1 MNLIW
6 HIARKDLHRFWVPL
20 TLFCA
25 VALMRFG
32 AGISLLASSGSDAAW
47 FYHMAIYANVLWGIE
62 LVVTYMLVAGVV
74 QEDSVASLAFWQT
87 RPISGSRLLA
97 AKALGLVLMF
107 GVLPVVL
114 TVPWWL
120 GCGFGWAEI
129 GRAAVETFAVQMSV
143 ALLALPWAAVTSSYG
158 RFLLWTFVAA
168 VAWVT
173 GAIVFIEHVTIPHE
187 TIPPWTGVM
196 RLLVTGLAA
205 GVGCVAVAV
214 HQFVTRRTPVSV
226 ALILLTALAMAG
238 VGGWWTWDGSALWS
252 PARSAPNGI
261 AKDVGASL
269 QEAYA
274 YVASPENNSFAQV
287 NVKAGPVPSHYVLSP
302 YYSDQRL
309 RWGDGSVTR
318 QAHFEMWGW
327 QGQTSTWAAY
337 DQLGITPEPRD
348 RNWTEFARR
357 RYLIRESEPDSRQAS
372 RYIATF
378 SLTLS
383 PETVRRFR
391 REKPEYDATL
401 GFRLLRP
408 EVIGEHD
415 PRVGTVFA
423 KGSTHSRVALVDRDE
438 AKQVAWIS
446 FIERS
451 PEFLWADFLSL
462 MELAPWNPEPAY
474 GLVNRERTRISGAL
488 NEARDHALVAE
499 VSIVLRKD
507 GFRGHNRWNHSVKR
521 WEHVWESLTDATLA
535 EVTFKDAG
543 RFSLPLK
550 VESFTMSGVAK
561 HGSIG
566 SCTVSGEVNKPG
578 NIGLTPGT
586 TLAHALQA
594 VGGVSDRADL
604 SAVVI
609 TRVNSNGSS
618 TRIVANVDAWLRRE
632 GPTDE
637 DIVLQPGDIVDVPA
651 SSAAQRP

>member
-32 AGISLLASSGSDAAW
+32 AGISLLASTGSDGAW

-74 QEDSVASLAFWQT
+74 QEDSVASPAFWQT

-129 GRAAVETFAVQMSV
+129 GRAAIETFAVQMGV

-173 GAIVFIEHVTIPHE
+173 GALVFVEHVTIPHE
-187 TIPPWTGVM
+187 TILPWTGVM

-226 ALILLTALAMAG
+226 ALILLTVLAMAG
-238 VGGWWTWDGSALWS
+238 VGGWWTWDGPALWS
-252 PARSAPNGI
+252 PAPPAPSSI
-261 AKDVGASL
+261 AKDVGVTF

-274 YVASPENNSFAQV
+274 YVASTDNDSFAQV
-287 NVKAGPVPSHYVLSP
+287 NVKAGPVPSHYALSP

-309 RWGDGSVTR
+309 RWGDGGVTR
-318 QAHFEMWGW
+318 QVHFEMWGW
-327 QGQTSTWAAY
+327 QGRTSTREAF
-337 DQLGITPEPRD
+337 DELGITPEPRD

-372 RYIATF
+372 SSIATF

-383 PETVRRFR
+383 PETVRRLR
-391 REKPEYDATL
+391 HEKPEYDATL
-401 GFRLLRP
+401 GFRLFRP
-408 EVIGEHD
+408 AVIGEHD
-415 PRVGTVFA
+415 PKTGTVFA
-423 KGSTHSRVALVDRDE
+423 KGSTHSRIAFVDFDE
-438 AKQVAWIS
+438 AKKVTWIS

-451 PEFLWADFLSL
+451 PEFLWTDFLSL
-462 MELAPWNPEPAY
+462 AALAPLSPEPAY
-474 GLVNRERTRISGAL
+474 GLVNRARTHVSDGSI
-488 NEARDHALVAE
+488 EARDHVLVAN

-507 GFRGHNRWNHSVKR
+507 GFWGYYWWNDSVKR
-521 WEHVWESLTDATLA
+521 WEQEWESLDGATLA
-535 EVTFKDAG
+535 ESTFKDAG

-550 VESFTMSGVAK
+550 VESFSISGVAK
-561 HGSIG
+561 HSSFG

-578 NIGLTPGT
+578 TIGLTLGT
-586 TLAHALQA
+586 TLARALQA
-594 VGGVSDRADL
+594 AGGVSDRADL

-609 TRVNSNGSS
+609 TRANSNGPS

-632 GPTDE
+632 GPTDD

>member
-25 VALMRFG
+25 VTLMRFG
-32 AGISLLASSGSDAAW
+32 AGISLLASSGSDGAW
-47 FYHMAIYANVLWGIE
+47 FYHMAVYANLLWGIG
-62 LVVTYMLVAGVV
+62 LVVTYMLVAGVI
-74 QEDSVASLAFWQT
+74 QEDSVASPAFWQT

-129 GRAAVETFAVQMSV
+129 GRAAMETFAVQMGV
-143 ALLALPWAAVTSSYG
+143 ALLALPWAAVTGSYG
-158 RFLLWTFVAA
+158 RFLLWTSVAA

-173 GAIVFIEHVTIPHE
+173 GAIVFIEHATIPHSN
-187 TIPPWTGVM
+187 ILPWTGVM

-205 GVGCVAVAV
+205 GVGCVAVAA
-214 HQFVTRRTPVSV
+214 HQFVARRTPFSV
-226 ALILLTALAMAG
+226 ALILVTVLAMAG
-238 VGGWWTWDGSALWS
+238 VGEWWTWDGSALWS
-252 PARSAPNGI
+252 PTRSASNGM
-261 AKDVGASL
+261 AKDVGVSL

-274 YVASPENNSFAQV
+274 YVASPDNDSFAQV
-287 NVKAGPVPSHYVLSP
+287 RVKTGPVPSHCVLSP

-309 RWGDGSVTR
+309 RWEDGSITR
-318 QAHFEMWGW
+318 QAHFETWGW
-327 QGQTSTWAAY
+327 RGQTSTWAAY

-357 RYLIRESEPDSRQAS
+357 RYLIRESEPGSTQAS
-372 RYIATF
+372 SHIATF
-378 SLTLS
+378 SLMLS
-383 PETVRRFR
+383 PETVHRLRH
-391 REKPEYDATL
+391 EKPEYDATL

-415 PRVGTVFA
+415 PKAGAVFA
-423 KGSTHSRVALVDRDE
+423 KGATYSRVVLVDRDE
-438 AKQVAWIS
+438 ANQVTWIS

-451 PEFLWADFLSL
+451 PEYLWTDFLSA
-462 MELAPWNPEPAY
+462 MGLAPWSPEPAY
-474 GLVNRERTRISGAL
+474 GLVNRARTYISGGF

-507 GFRGHNRWNHSVKR
+507 GFQGHGWWNRSVKK
-521 WEHVWESLTDATLA
+521 WEQEWESLAGATLA
-535 EVTFKDAG
+535 EVKFKDAG
-543 RFSLPLK
+543 LFSVPLK
-550 VESFTMSGVAK
+550 VQGFNMSGLAK
-561 HGSIG
+561 RGLIG
-566 SCTVSGEVNKPG
+566 SCTVLGEVNKPG
-578 NIGLTPGT
+578 NIGLEAGT
-586 TLAHALQA
+586 TLARALQA
-594 VGGVSDRADL
+594 ASGVSDRADL

-609 TRVNSNGSS
+609 TRANSNGAPI
-618 TRIVANVDAWLRRE
+618 RIVANVDAWLRRE

-637 DIVLQPGDIVDVPA
+637 DIVLQPGDVVDVPA
-651 SSAAQRP
+651 FSAAQRP